1 NLLADIKNC
10 DVLHSSIGTRIAAL
24 HDLIKNLDQFDQI
37 PQIEVAR
44 GDDETALV
52 FRHLLSLPDQD
63 IEKLRE
69 FGKKYQFHIY
79 LQPTLPALVH
89 KIWPEDNN
97 NRLSYSLSDYS
108 LTMQFHPMD
117 FIQVNNEINQQIIK
131 RALSLLDIQSKET
144 VLDLFCGLGNF
155 TLPIARYAK
164 HVTGIEGSKEMVARA
179 DENARLNHISNTTF
193 YTANLMDPPKAAAWI
208 QQQYDKILLDPPRT
222 GAKEIIAFF
231 PLFNAKKIVYV
242 SCNPATFA
250 RDAKELVSA
259 QGYTLTDIG
268 VADMFPQT
276 SHIEV
281 VALFQK

>member
-1 NLLADIKNC
+1 
-10 DVLHSSIGTRIAAL
+10 
-24 HDLIKNLDQFDQI
+24 
-37 PQIEVAR
+37 
-44 GDDETALV
+44 
-52 FRHLLSLPDQD
+52 
-63 IEKLRE
+63 
-69 FGKKYQFHIY
+69 
-79 LQPTLPALVH
+79 
-89 KIWPEDNN
+89 
-97 NRLSYSLSDYS
+97 
-108 LTMQFHPMD
+108 MQFHPMD

-250 RDAKELVSA
+250 RDAK
-259 QGYTLTDIG
+259 
-268 VADMFPQT
+268 
-276 SHIEV
+276 
-281 VALFQK
+281 